1 MKEAFYFSHDYNSRN
16 DWKLVKVMMKHKLEW
31 VWAFWCIVEMLYEEW
46 WYLMLSECE
55 RIAFE
60 LRWSEDC
67 IKWIVFDSWLFKND
81 WEKFWSDSIIERLEM
96 RAEKSKKAS
105 LSAKERWNKKQENA
119 NALRTQSDSNA
130 IKERKGKER
139 KEKTDTLVAMQPNEY
154 SESISFLK
162 KQTLDNIE
170 IPEYA
175 ENFKNDWIAF
185 IAYWTEKGKT
195 WKIRAEREP
204 TFEIKRRFAT
214 WINRKKE
221 NYQKTQQPKR
231 WVF

>member
-1 MKEAFYFSHDYNSRN
+1 MEWFIQLHRKILEWEWYDDLPTCKLFLHILLKSNFKEAKWKWKIIKPWEFITSIEHLSIETWLSRQQVRTAIQKLKSTWEITHYATNEYTTLALNNWELYNTQDNKRTTNEQQTNNKRITTTNKNNN
-16 DWKLVKVMMKHKLEW
+16 DNKEN
-31 VWAFWCIVEMLYEEW
+31 
-46 WYLMLSECE
+46 
-55 RIAFE
+55 
-60 LRWSEDC
+60 
-67 IKWIVFDSWLFKND
+67 ND
-81 WEKFWSDSIIERLEM
+81 NNTE
-96 RAEKSKKAS
+96 
-105 LSAKERWNKKQENA
+105 
-119 NALRTQSDSNA
+119 TV
-130 IKERKGKER
+130 
-139 KEKTDTLVAMQPNEY
+139 VAMQPNEY

-195 WKIRAEREP
+195 WKIRAETEK

-214 WINRKKE
+214 WISRKKE
-221 NYQKTQQPKR
+221 SFQKTQQPKR